1 MAGSHWPMVDGH
13 WRSTLLSTAT
23 ARFGGPLVVDH
34 DAVTGGS
41 VSNARRTCQWR
52 AVAATVATATSA
64 SVRWDVRHRG
74 SGTLSAVVLAPI
86 YASGTEWNADPISG
100 VPREDAMH
108 LETQQ

>member
-13 WRSTLLSTAT
+13 WHSTLLSKAT
-23 ARFGGPLVVDH
+23 ARLGGPLVVDH

-74 SGTLSAVVLAPI
+74 SGALLQCFSAHLRKRK
-86 YASGTEWNADPISG
+86 EWK
-100 VPREDAMH
+100 
-108 LETQQ
+108 